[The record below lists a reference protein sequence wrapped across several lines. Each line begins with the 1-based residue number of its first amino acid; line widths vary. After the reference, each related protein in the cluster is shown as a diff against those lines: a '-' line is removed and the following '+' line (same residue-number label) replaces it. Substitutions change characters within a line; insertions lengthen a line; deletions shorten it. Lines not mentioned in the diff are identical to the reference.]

1 MYQYIHEKIAQSFTQ
16 SMQMLVR
23 VLVVQLKNC
32 RFSQS
37 KKHSNVKINS
47 SYTIPLPPH
56 LLLQVLP
63 PLHPLSLLCLRHC
76 QMRCLGYCKYL
87 HTANKIIKHQKI
99 FNYEFFRLYFISIFL
114 TNMYSFNL
122 LSLNYHIHVDIRSM
136 MSAGSWNNQDKLP
149 SIEILS
155 QLPQVFKMQSKTQIE
170 ISLFKKIK
178 NYRRTQS
185 IYCILFG
192 LSALYNVML
201 PVKIQTTVM
210 KIIMFILFVLE

>member
-1 MYQYIHEKIAQSFTQ
+1 MRKLLSLLPSPCKCLYEF
-16 SMQMLVR
+16 
-23 VLVVQLKNC
+23 QLSRSKTADSVN
-32 RFSQS
+32 Q
-37 KKHSNVKINS
+37 KKHSNVKINC

-76 QMRCLGYCKYL
+76 QMQCLGYCKYL

-99 FNYEFFRLYFISIFL
+99 FNYELFRLYFISIFL
-114 TNMYSFNL
+114 NYMYSFNL

-155 QLPQVFKMQSKTQIE
+155 QLPQVFKMQSKT
-170 ISLFKKIK
+170 
-178 NYRRTQS
+178 YS
-185 IYCILFG
+185 I
-192 LSALYNVML
+192 VQ
-201 PVKIQTTVM
+201 K
-210 KIIMFILFVLE
+210 

>member
-1 MYQYIHEKIAQSFTQ
+1 MRKLLSLLPSPCKCLYEFQLSRSKTADSVNQKNT
-16 SMQMLVR
+16 QMLR
-23 VLVVQLKNC
+23 C
-32 RFSQS
+32 
-37 KKHSNVKINS
+37 

-99 FNYEFFRLYFISIFL
+99 FNYELFRLYFISIFL
-114 TNMYSFNL
+114 TYMYSFNLLSLNL

-170 ISLFKKIK
+170 ISLFKKSK
-178 NYRRTQS
+178 NYRKTQP
-185 IYCILFG
+185 IYCILFD

-201 PVKIQTTVM
+201 PVKIQTTMM
-210 KIIMFILFVLE
+210 KIIMFILFVSE

>member
-1 MYQYIHEKIAQSFTQ
+1 
-16 SMQMLVR
+16 MLVR
-23 VLVVQLKNC
+23 VLVVQVKNC

-37 KKHSNVKINS
+37 KKHSNVKINNC
-47 SYTIPLPPH
+47 SYTIPHPPH

-99 FNYEFFRLYFISIFL
+99 FNYELFRLYFISIFL
-114 TNMYSFNL
+114 TYMYSFNL

-155 QLPQVFKMQSKTQIE
+155 QLPQVFKMQSKT
-170 ISLFKKIK
+170 
-178 NYRRTQS
+178 
-185 IYCILFG
+185 
-192 LSALYNVML
+192 
-201 PVKIQTTVM
+201 
-210 KIIMFILFVLE
+210 

>member
-1 MYQYIHEKIAQSFTQ
+1 MSRSKTADSVNQK
-16 SMQMLVR
+16 
-23 VLVVQLKNC
+23 KN
-32 RFSQS
+32 
-37 KKHSNVKINS
+37 SNVKINS

-99 FNYEFFRLYFISIFL
+99 FNYELFRLYFISIFL
-114 TNMYSFNL
+114 TYMYSFNL
-122 LSLNYHIHVDIRSM
+122 LSLNLLSLNHHIHVDIRSM

-155 QLPQVFKMQSKTQIE
+155 QLPQVFKMQSKT
-170 ISLFKKIK
+170 
-178 NYRRTQS
+178 
-185 IYCILFG
+185 
-192 LSALYNVML
+192 
-201 PVKIQTTVM
+201 
-210 KIIMFILFVLE
+210 